1 MTDTLFLEP
10 VDAWSFRD
18 GRPFEAGQS
27 FEAQS
32 IFPPYPWTV
41 LGCLRTTALR
51 KYCPSPE
58 EYARRDESGS
68 CAACGDAPCVAERI
82 VGKAGE
88 DAPFTVGPALLGWLG
103 SDGRVTVY
111 YPSPRD
117 LVCIAGKGGDVDS
130 MRFLSPV
137 YPVGNAFCSTG
148 RLLPVAA
155 IGGERVEALPA
166 GWIAGDALAQ
176 ALTGVVP
183 ELVHG
188 DRLSSE
194 PPRVLREPRIGVGI
208 DPSDRSVRRGQLYLR
223 DVVRLE
229 EGADRR
235 AGLIVQVSQSL
246 DIDGEIGR
254 LGGDGR
260 MVRICRVPPVPPIAP
275 PAAESRFK
283 IYFASP
289 TWFQGGWRPRWIDE
303 SKLDGTIPG
312 TGVRVRLV
320 SAITGEP
327 IAIGGWDLKHQRPR
341 PLRPM
346 VSPGAIY
353 FFEIRDGDPREA
365 VRALHGQPL
374 CDEPS
379 MSKAGFGLAFIGRY

>member
-18 GRPFEAGQS
+18 GRPFEAGES

-58 EYARRDESGS
+58 QYARRDESGS
-68 CAACGDAPCVAERI
+68 CAACGNAPCAAERI

-88 DAPFTVGPALLGWLG
+88 DAPFAVGPALLGWLAT
-103 SDGRVTVY
+103 DGRATIY

-117 LVCIAGKGGDVDS
+117 LVCVAGKWEDDGS

-137 YPVGNAFCSTG
+137 HPVGNAPCSTG
-148 RLLPVAA
+148 RLLPAAA
-155 IGGERVEALPA
+155 IGAERVAALPVR
-166 GWIAGDALAQ
+166 WIAGDALAQ
-176 ALTGVVP
+176 ALAGVVP
-183 ELVHG
+183 GLVRE
-188 DRLSSE
+188 DSLSSE

-208 DPSDRSVRRGQLYLR
+208 DPSDRSARRGQLYLR

-229 EGADRR
+229 EGMDRR

-260 MVRICRVPPVPPIAP
+260 MVRIHRVRPLPAMGP
-275 PAAESRFK
+275 PAVEGRFK
-283 IYFASP
+283 VYFASP
-289 TWFQGGWRPRWIDE
+289 TWFEGGWRPRWIDE
-303 SKLDGTIPG
+303 SRLDGAIPG
-312 TGVRVRLV
+312 TAVRVRLV
-320 SAITGEP
+320 SAITGDP

-341 PLRPM
+341 PLRPL
-346 VSPGAIY
+346 VGPGAIY
-353 FFEIRDGDPREA
+353 FFEIRDGDPQEA
-365 VRALHGQPL
+365 VHALHGQPL